1 MVNLN
6 KDILLGTA
14 IGDALGVPVEFEHRQ
29 ELGKNPV
36 VGMREYG
43 THNQPKGTWSD
54 DTSLALCLAESLCTG
69 HLTEKCLMLV
79 LPRQEQYPICKV
91 DVNQNWQEWIEKE
104 ITVTDHL

>member
-1 MVNLN
+1 MANLN

-54 DTSLALCLAESLCTG
+54 DTSLALCLAESLCKG
-69 HLTEKCLMLV
+69 YDLSEIGNNFVKWYYEGYWKMCIRDRKVPYLTTLRM
-79 LPRQEQYPICKV
+79 
-91 DVNQNWQEWIEKE
+91 
-104 ITVTDHL
+104 